1 MFFGKS
7 QLHIQPL
14 QTPAYLEFM
23 CATYYLN
30 PKNKI
35 KAVKKINIQGIIFYK
50 IKKRKID
57 VYLKGITFCIE
68 KQLPTLLIVDYILIH
83 QSPTKIATEICA
95 T

>member
-7 QLHIQPL
+7 QLHIHPL

-35 KAVKKINIQGIIFYK
+35 KAVKKN
-50 IKKRKID
+50 
-57 VYLKGITFCIE
+57 
-68 KQLPTLLIVDYILIH
+68 
-83 QSPTKIATEICA
+83 
-95 T
+95 